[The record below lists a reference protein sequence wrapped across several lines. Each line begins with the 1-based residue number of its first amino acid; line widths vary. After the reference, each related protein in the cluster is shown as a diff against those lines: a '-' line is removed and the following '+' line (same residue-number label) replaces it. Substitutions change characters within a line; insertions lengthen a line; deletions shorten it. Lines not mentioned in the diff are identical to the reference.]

1 MNCLLD
7 LSQNSYGMKCVVGY
21 CDNRRFPYIII
32 LYKEIEGS
40 NGQNMALKCKKNDI
54 KQTQIS
60 YFHLILWVSLGFK
73 IYFCLSP
80 IFVFL
85 WRKMMRK
92 LAKNAILE
100 LPRLYSQNTLK
111 IYLLQEYCLVW
122 PPIWSKWRFYGSA
135 SHYMGRILIS
145 YFFAKLWSFVLLM
158 HIIFILN
165 LPFYIKSCHFQLIS
179 RLGKLYFF
187 PNF

>member
-60 YFHLILWVSLGFK
+60 LFPFNLMSFIGF
-73 IYFCLSP
+73 
-80 IFVFL
+80 
-85 WRKMMRK
+85 
-92 LAKNAILE
+92 
-100 LPRLYSQNTLK
+100 
-111 IYLLQEYCLVW
+111 
-122 PPIWSKWRFYGSA
+122 
-135 SHYMGRILIS
+135 
-145 YFFAKLWSFVLLM
+145 
-158 HIIFILN
+158 
-165 LPFYIKSCHFQLIS
+165 
-179 RLGKLYFF
+179 
-187 PNF
+187 